1 MIKMYIFIALLIVYN
16 SIYAQVPG
24 VDPGS
29 NAPSVALAFEYS
41 QLKAAQSRIKNDL
54 NSFKS
59 IYAKR
64 LYYKDINNPVF
75 AGFSNKIRSLY
86 NELVDKI
93 RQVKENNNES
103 LIFYKKKENLR
114 KLNDYESSLLII
126 RAKFIDKLRNVGNY
140 GQKLNVYLNFKEE
153 YEKIKKAIN
162 QIDAK
167 INLFSRLKLN

>member
-29 NAPSVALAFEYS
+29 NAPSIVLAFEYN
-41 QLKAAQSRIKNDL
+41 QLKSIQSRITNDL
-54 NSFKS
+54 KSFKN

-86 NELVDKI
+86 NELKLKI
-93 RQVKENNNES
+93 NQVKLNNSAS
-103 LIFYKKKENLR
+103 LIFHKKKKNLR

-126 RAKFIDKLRNVGNY
+126 KAKFIDKLRNVGNY
-140 GQKLNVYLNFKEE
+140 GQKLNLYLNFKEE

-162 QIDAK
+162 QIDDK
-167 INLFSRLKLN
+167 IILFSKLKLN

>member
-1 MIKMYIFIALLIVYN
+1 MYIFITLLLVYN

-75 AGFSNKIRSLY
+75 AGFSDKTRTLY
-86 NELVDKI
+86 NELMNKI
-93 RQVKENNNES
+93 HQVKENNTES
-103 LIFYKKKENLR
+103 LIFYKEKENLR

-126 RAKFIDKLRNVGNY
+126 RAKFIDQLRNVGNY

>member
-54 NSFKS
+54 NSFKN

-75 AGFSNKIRSLY
+75 AGFSNKTRSLY
-86 NELVDKI
+86 NELVLKI
-93 RQVKENNNES
+93 NQVKLNNNVS
-103 LIFYKKKENLR
+103 LIFHRREENLR
-114 KLNDYESSLLII
+114 KLNDYESSLLIHK
-126 RAKFIDKLRNVGNY
+126 AKFIDKLRNVGNY

-162 QIDAK
+162 QIEAK